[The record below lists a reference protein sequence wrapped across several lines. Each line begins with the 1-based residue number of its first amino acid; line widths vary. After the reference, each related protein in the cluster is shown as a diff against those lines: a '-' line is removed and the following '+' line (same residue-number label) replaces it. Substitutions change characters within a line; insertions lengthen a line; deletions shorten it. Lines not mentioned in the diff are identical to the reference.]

1 MRFIQ
6 ELKNLRLYSASK
18 VFYSPVDAKNKKKGA
33 AIFMLT
39 PNIESSEWVMQL
51 PYMHNPNNFN
61 SYYISRDVTAYIDSK
76 DNIDEDGESVSEE
89 AIIEGLTF
97 FNDKILTLNFNGYYD
112 PYTEKIV
119 RDLFNLNFK
128 KYTKLL
134 RLKDVP
140 GDIDIYIYKDYDE
153 FYRTY
158 KKAKEYKIHSFST
171 PTAIHIIGKDKYNG
185 LDGSFQQYVSH
196 EIASVVIKN
205 VNPKCHHKIESY
217 VAGYMSGQ
225 IYNDTIMGH
234 LDRVDAT
241 GIKVVERIV
250 LNEGYRPIIEMIKKN
265 DPSILYKY
273 GWNGI
278 LDKVI
283 NLLGIT
289 NEAALSSKERNELPD
304 SEFGVPSKRAYPLN
318 DESHVRSAIKMFNHV
333 DEKDESQLASRI
345 ISKMKKFGIKDIS
358 VSKANRFYP
367 YYIKAFPESKKESCM
382 APIVDNE
389 ELKLNKYAFGEGYL
403 RIHTEDTNLV
413 AFYEN
418 TDDSS
423 HDAKLRRYL
432 YRERIKNNKEQI
444 MIYNEI
450 KSSVPFIKRTFL
462 KIPQYLGYN
471 LFVDLHYY
479 NKIFLSNNIL
489 KMDKAVEMYWDFMNR
504 LMNNEEI
511 NSTYGTRTYMIP
523 IHGWTATDDM
533 NTITDYKKSINPISV
548 IFRLLRTNPDALKRE
563 WGNKTILFVGK
574 RGYFKIDFSSFE
586 LKHAARVKNHLR
598 KLLSTDEPII
608 DDEDPDTD
616 RSDVDTKVAIAA
628 SISDKLSDANV
639 AADVIAPP
647 MSSLTSDTTE
657 EVTDFVFYNRTP
669 SINNAEDKKTNVY
682 IMSPHLD
689 STLTTLDRKINN
701 SAGIKTFI
709 RLKKKR

>member
-1 MRFIQ
+1 
-6 ELKNLRLYSASK
+6 
-18 VFYSPVDAKNKKKGA
+18 
-33 AIFMLT
+33 ML
-39 PNIESSEWVMQL
+39 
-51 PYMHNPNNFN
+51 
-61 SYYISRDVTAYIDSK
+61 
-76 DNIDEDGESVSEE
+76 
-89 AIIEGLTF
+89 
-97 FNDKILTLNFNGYYD
+97 
-112 PYTEKIV
+112 
-119 RDLFNLNFK
+119 
-128 KYTKLL
+128 
-134 RLKDVP
+134 
-140 GDIDIYIYKDYDE
+140 
-153 FYRTY
+153 
-158 KKAKEYKIHSFST
+158 
-171 PTAIHIIGKDKYNG
+171 
-185 LDGSFQQYVSH
+185 
-196 EIASVVIKN
+196 
-205 VNPKCHHKIESY
+205 ESY

-289 NEAALSSKERNELPD
+289 NEAALSSKERKELPD

-367 YYIKAFPESKKESCM
+367 YYTKAFPESKKESCM
-382 APIVDNE
+382 APVVDNE

-413 AFYEN
+413 AFYED

-423 HDAKLRRYL
+423 HDTKLRRYL

-511 NSTYGTRTYMIP
+511 NATYGTRTYMIP

-533 NTITDYKKSINPISV
+533 NTIIDYKKSINPISV

-598 KLLSTDEPII
+598 KLLSTNEPII

-616 RSDVDTKVAIAA
+616 RSDVDTKAAIAA
-628 SISDKLSDANV
+628 SISDKLSDANI
-639 AADVIAPP
+639 AADVIAAPA
-647 MSSLTSDTTE
+647 SSLTSDTSE

-669 SINNAEDKKTNVY
+669 SINNVEDKKTNVY

-689 STLTTLDRKINN
+689 STLATLDRKINN